1 MNKRKCE
8 ECGKTH
14 EEGKCPEL
22 KPLVK
27 EAVKYMN
34 KKTMTVRVK
43 YKGDKILKKNIGKLK
58 KYKLPSKDKEK
69 KLIRE
74 SEVRFR
80 GVSDWQNIGKSL
92 GYWDFFKKKELKIQ
106 EEDFKKVLGEILK
119 YIKETNNFR
128 LAKVNHNKEWNMA
141 LEQCAC
147 KVDALEKEIISIIK
161 DNNINI

>member
-1 MNKRKCE
+1 MPKQTDKWEDKYPLNTLKGESRE
-8 ECGKTH
+8 EFKQFIKQTLKTQ
-14 EEGKCPEL
+14 E
-22 KPLVK
+22 
-27 EAVKYMN
+27 
-34 KKTMTVRVK
+34 
-43 YKGDKILKKNIGKLK
+43 
-58 KYKLPSKDKEK
+58 

-141 LEQCAC
+141 IEQCAC